1 MDDFRQ
7 AIYYGEKV
15 LKRLIIMID
24 EFLLESLICVEDL
37 KNRDVIQK
45 YL

>member
-1 MDDFRQ
+1 MDFRQ

-15 LKRLIIMID
+15 LKWLTIMID

-37 KNRDVIQK
+37 RNRDVIQK